1 MGELETRHKNLLD
14 ASNSVLLIVDVQE
27 RFRPHIEGYSAL
39 VAATVTLVKACE
51 TLAVPIIVS
60 EQYTKGLG
68 PTVDEIKKSEG
79 SSAPWHYFEKNCF
92 SAVGASGFEDCLVKL
107 GRKQIIVCGIETHVC
122 VNQTVHGLLARGF
135 EPHVV
140 VDAVASR
147 SATNKEI
154 GLQKMFASGAHP
166 TTVEMALFEML
177 VEAGTVKFKEVQSLV
192 K

>member
-14 ASNSVLLIVDVQE
+14 ASNSVLLVVDVQE
-27 RFRPHIEGYSAL
+27 RFRPHIEGYGAL
-39 VAATVTLVKACE
+39 VAAAVTLIKACE
-51 TLAVPIIVS
+51 TLNVPIIVS

-68 PTVDEIKKSEG
+68 PTVAEIKDLEG
-79 SSAPWHYFEKNCF
+79 AKPWRYFEKNCF
-92 SAVGASGFEDCLVKL
+92 SAVGAAGFEDCLAQL

-122 VNQTVHGLLARGF
+122 VNQTVHGLLAWGF

-147 SATNKEI
+147 SKINKEI
-154 GLQKMFASGAHP
+154 GLQKMFASGAQP
-166 TTVEMALFEML
+166 STVEMALFEML
-177 VEAGTVKFKEVQSLV
+177 VEAGTAKFKEVQSLV

>member
-14 ASNSVLLIVDVQE
+14 ASKSVLLIVDVQE
-27 RFRPHIEGYSAL
+27 RFRPHIEGYGAL
-39 VAATVTLVKACE
+39 VAATVTLIKACE
-51 TLAVPIIVS
+51 TLGVPIIVS

-68 PTVDEIKKSEG
+68 PTVDEIKSLEG
-79 SSAPWHYFEKNCF
+79 AKPWHYFEKNCF
-92 SAVGASGFEDCLVKL
+92 SAVGAEGFEDRLVKL

-122 VNQTVHGLLARGF
+122 VNQTVHGLLQLGF

-147 SATNKEI
+147 SAVNKEI

-166 TTVEMALFEML
+166 ASVEMALFEML